1 MVEFLNR
8 YVSIQKEGDSST
20 TRAGSTGYGDEPTAG
35 TGNGEVFGEVDSEGF
50 ATTYE
55 LLTRADISRPIA
67 AKSVT
72 STERSEG
79 NVALAVQVDDFVG
92 NMLYAFFPQDTT
104 SNPSGSIYKHVLTE
118 PSLTSATA
126 GIYPSYTIRVGRE
139 EKEHTYTG
147 MMANTLS
154 ISANVGE
161 YVMMDVGF
169 VGKSESATGSLATPT
184 FDGAAIDA
192 LHFADGTVKFDDGTS
207 TAPAASASVKSIS
220 FEVNLNRD
228 TDNAHAIGNSTYVR
242 APPAQRREISG
253 TIEFNKVLYGDQA
266 LDEPD
271 YDSLVAA
278 NGLEY
283 NDGTDAVMTLKFLD
297 EAGADYIE
305 IEFFKLR
312 FEAPTASVSGRD
324 TNTMSVGFVGLYD
337 DNLGAMRV
345 TAEGT
350 TLSSTQYDA

>member
-8 YVSIQKEGDSST
+8 YVSIQKEGDAAT
-20 TRAGSTGYGDEPTAG
+20 TRHGSTGYGDEPTAG
-35 TGNGEVFGEVDSEGF
+35 TSNLEVFGEVDSESF
-50 ATTYE
+50 ATTYD

-79 NVALAVQVDDFVG
+79 DVSLAVQVDDFVG
-92 NMLYAFFPQDTT
+92 NLLYAFFPQDAQSTV
-104 SNPSGSIYKHVLTE
+104 GSQEKHILTE
-118 PSLTSATA
+118 PSLTSPTA
-126 GIYPSYTIRVGRE
+126 GLYPSFTIRVGRE

-147 MMANTLS
+147 MVANTLS
-154 ISANVGE
+154 ISASVGE
-161 YVMMDVGF
+161 YVMMSVGF
-169 VGKSESATGSLATPT
+169 LGKSESATGSLATPT

-228 TDNAHAIGNSTYVR
+228 TDNAYAIGSSTYGR

-253 TIEFNKVLYGDQA
+253 TIEFNKVLYGDQS

-271 YDSLVAA
+271 YDQLVAA
-278 NGLEY
+278 DGLEY

-297 EAGADYIE
+297 EAGSDFIE
-305 IEFFKLR
+305 FEFFKLR

-345 TAEGT
+345 TAQGT
-350 TLSSTQYDA
+350 ALRDAQYDA

>member
-8 YVSIQKEGDSST
+8 YVSIQKEAS
-20 TRAGSTGYGDEPTAG
+20 YGTEPTAG
-35 TGNGEVFGEVDSEGF
+35 TGNGEVFGEVDSESI
-50 ATTYE
+50 ATTYD
-55 LLTRADISRPIA
+55 LLTRADISRPLA

-79 NVALAVQVDDFVG
+79 DVSLAVQVDDFVG
-92 NMLYAFFPQDTT
+92 NLLYAFFPQDTY
-104 SNPSGSIYKHVLTE
+104 SNPSGSINKHVLTE
-118 PSLTSATA
+118 PSLTSASA
-126 GIYPSYTIRVGRE
+126 GVYPSFTIRVGRE

-147 MMANTLS
+147 MMANTLN

-161 YVMMDVGF
+161 YVMMSVGF
-169 VGKSESATGSLATPT
+169 VGKSESATSAVSTAT
-184 FDGAAIDA
+184 FDGAALDA

-207 TAPAASASVKSIS
+207 SAPAASASVKSIS
-220 FEVNLNRD
+220 FDVNLNRD
-228 TDNAHAIGNSTYVR
+228 TDNAYAIGSSTYGR

-253 TIEFNKVLYGDQA
+253 TIEFNKVLYGDQS

-271 YDSLVAA
+271 YDQLVAA
-278 NGLEY
+278 DGLEY

-312 FEAPTASVSGRD
+312 FEAPTANVSGRD

-337 DNLGAMRV
+337 DNLGGMRV
-345 TAEGT
+345 TVEGLT
-350 TLSSTQYDA
+350 VSNAQYDA